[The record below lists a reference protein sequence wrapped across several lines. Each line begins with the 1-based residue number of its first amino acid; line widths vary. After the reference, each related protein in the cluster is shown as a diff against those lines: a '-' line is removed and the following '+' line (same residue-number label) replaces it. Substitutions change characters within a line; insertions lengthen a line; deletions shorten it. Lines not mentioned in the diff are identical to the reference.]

1 MQLLSMPLGM
11 LLFGPLADVLNVSY
25 IILGSGL
32 LIMFIE
38 SIGLMYKKLLIEGIK
53 VDKTNPETP

>member
-1 MQLLSMPLGM
+1 MLLGM